1 MFLWHNKNTR
11 FDDKKQLKTV
21 LFQRTFK
28 ESGKM
33 GVIMRSM
40 LLTTLLAALVAAC
53 GNGGQSSGA
62 SADAGGDVK
71 AIQFVATQDG
81 APMEIDQKM
90 FDTPAAK
97 EFLATGKNPY
107 IGNEEAIKE
116 GKKKFNLFSC
126 VACHGGHGEGAVG
139 PGLIGEN
146 FRYAKNATNKGMF
159 ETIWHGTNGGMG
171 AKGFGLMA
179 PDDGL
184 KPDDVLKVIAFI
196 RSHAKIT
203 GNE

>member
-1 MFLWHNKNTR
+1 
-11 FDDKKQLKTV
+11 
-21 LFQRTFK
+21 
-28 ESGKM
+28 M
-33 GVIMRSM
+33 GAIMRSL
-40 LLTTLLAALVAAC
+40 LLTSVLAALLAAC
-53 GNGGQSSGA
+53 GNSGQSSGTA
-62 SADAGGDVK
+62 AESSEDIK
-71 AIQFVATQDG
+71 AIKFEATQDG
-81 APMEIDQKM
+81 QPLQIDLKM
-90 FDTPAAK
+90 FDTPGAK
-97 EFLATGKNPY
+97 EFLSTGKNPY
-107 IGNEEAIKE
+107 IGKEDAIKE

>member
-1 MFLWHNKNTR
+1 MNKNV
-11 FDDKKQLKTV
+11 FLVCV
-21 LFQRTFK
+21 LGFT
-28 ESGKM
+28 
-33 GVIMRSM
+33 
-40 LLTTLLAALVAAC
+40 LVAC
-53 GNGGQSSGA
+53 GEKSG
-62 SADAGGDVK
+62 SGADAGNASSDIK
-71 AIQFVATQDG
+71 AIEFVTTQDG
-81 APMEIDQKM
+81 KPLAIDLAM

-126 VACHGGHGEGAVG
+126 VACHGGKGEGAVG
-139 PGLIGEN
+139 PGLIGET

-179 PDDGL
+179 PNDGL
-184 KPDDVLKVIAFI
+184 KPDEVLKVIAYI
-196 RSHAKIT
+196 RSNSNVKMT